1 MGQCLPSYYFF
12 GHTFKTVNTSMLKFS
27 EFYHLASPL
36 ILRPFWT
43 RLQIIGSHRK
53 LRLTGVPNFGMLN
66 LVKNC
71 HFSSSKSNI
80 STSTLWNWLKFS
92 EYLDYLIMF
101 LKISIGAFLELSF
114 RSYEFSAMLSAFR
127 NELSKPH
134 CKCKNSTNI
143 VKNQFFCKKLIW
155 ISKYTL

>member
-1 MGQCLPSYYFF
+1 M
-12 GHTFKTVNTSMLKFS
+12 
-27 EFYHLASPL
+27 
-36 ILRPFWT
+36 
-43 RLQIIGSHRK
+43 
-53 LRLTGVPNFGMLN
+53 TGVPNFETLN
-66 LVKNC
+66 LYKNC

-127 NELSKPH
+127 NDLSCQDH
-134 CKCKNSTNI
+134 
-143 VKNQFFCKKLIW
+143 LIC
-155 ISKYTL
+155 LVL